1 MIDLEVLPEL
11 MNGTEVGK
19 EGKKRLARFSLSRLS
34 PKISQLEMVGSC
46 LFLPLSCSLLASN
59 RCMSYA
65 VD

>member
-34 PKISQLEMVGSC
+34 LEISHLELVGSC
-46 LFLPLSCSLLASN
+46 SFLPRLCSLLASSS
-59 RCMSYA
+59 M
-65 VD
+65 